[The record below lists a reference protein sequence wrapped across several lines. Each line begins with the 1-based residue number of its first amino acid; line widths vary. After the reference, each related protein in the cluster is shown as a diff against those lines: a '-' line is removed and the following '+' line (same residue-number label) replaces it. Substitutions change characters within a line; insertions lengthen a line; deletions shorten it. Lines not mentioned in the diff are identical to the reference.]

1 MCKNKPKFGGDGNKK
16 KACLLKFCKNRV
28 FLKKTMNNFASIRK
42 PDKIFLNVFFQT
54 KTNFSAMP
62 NEVDRYG
69 RQRERRVRSPSRSS
83 GRSRSQSLK
92 ISFQEQELEAIKLDL
107 TQGR

>member
-28 FLKKTMNNFASIRK
+28 FLKK
-42 PDKIFLNVFFQT
+42 
-54 KTNFSAMP
+54 NFSAMP